1 MYELNIW
8 GLIMR
13 SKIINLQLSILMT
26 SVLHCNYRDTVEARF
41 TDTTDTCIIITLKVS
56 FYPETEKT
64 DIWYTQV
71 IFRENMIFSKITCLV
86 QTPG

>member
-1 MYELNIW
+1 
-8 GLIMR
+8 MR

-26 SVLHCNYRDTVEARF
+26 SVLHCNYRDTVEACF

-64 DIWYTQV
+64 DI
-71 IFRENMIFSKITCLV
+71 
-86 QTPG
+86 